1 MKRKSLVKI
10 LLYFKFD
17 FKKMIIS
24 RVKWEIEGFLF
35 LIRNCFKVKKLNTIS
50 EIKTGFFTFRNFR
63 ITDFKEIKNLHS
75 NFRNGYKI
83 NFLRQI
89 LFLLFGKY
97 FINLVTFKNKEIVG
111 FQMLYFKKHDV
122 AKNFIHEAYIG
133 IKSDLKKRGLGSKL
147 RNFSIKKLKNSKYL
161 EFPLK

>member
-1 MKRKSLVKI
+1 
-10 LLYFKFD
+10 
-17 FKKMIIS
+17 MIIS

-83 NFLRQI
+83 NFWRQI

-111 FQMLYFKKHDV
+111 FQMLYFKK
-122 AKNFIHEAYIG
+122 KTL
-133 IKSDLKKRGLGSKL
+133 IKMLYMRHIS
-147 RNFSIKKLKNSKYL
+147 
-161 EFPLK
+161 E